1 MNTTCFKLLQNSLSR
16 TQTNKKEDFLTIAHV
31 TDFTIRKVTKIGPT
45 NLEKFFFFKCI
56 LYFYC
61 FFRFNS

>member
-45 NLEKFFFFKCI
+45 NLEKIFFFK
-56 LYFYC
+56 
-61 FFRFNS
+61 